1 MYLMIGRIGIS
12 SQRNNMLTKHLKE
25 QNMSYVQ
32 HLLHA
37 TKTSAKL
44 AACSGALLVHAI
56 FPFVLV
62 DFASKRVEIK

>member
-1 MYLMIGRIGIS
+1 MIGRKGIS
-12 SQRNNMLTKHLKE
+12 FQRDNMPIKHLKE

-62 DFASKRVEIK
+62 DFASKRVEMK